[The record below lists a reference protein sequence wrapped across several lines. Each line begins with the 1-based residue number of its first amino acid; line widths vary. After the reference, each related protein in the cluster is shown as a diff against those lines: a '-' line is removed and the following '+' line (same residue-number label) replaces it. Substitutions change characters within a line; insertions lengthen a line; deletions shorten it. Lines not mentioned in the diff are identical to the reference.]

1 MFCAGF
7 DRGKIDACQ
16 VGGSY
21 RVSVRW
27 GRDIWMGKKLYWA
40 KYRGLRSQFSFA
52 GLGKGLSFHL
62 RKGKFPK
69 SPDWIIWS
77 GWQWGS
83 GCVEGGRR
91 TFLHAD
97 WLVFIFSDFKYSRR
111 CCFLFYVNSMIFPG
125 IVSWGQGCARGGY
138 PGVYTRLKFRS
149 LNFRNLQKCI
159 MLLIQNRAI
168 SWVDSWSHPKLWFLL
183 LPKIIRGPFVFGYCL
198 SEDKLFLIKLL
209 LLFQICPFVSRD
221 KHHFIFEDIKTC
233 FLCSVILWNAHCFFF
248 VFFSL
253 QVKQLWAKI
262 GLLNWPV
269 AQFAP
274 NGTFFRQES

>member
-1 MFCAGF
+1 M
-7 DRGKIDACQ
+7 KP
-16 VGGSY
+16 S
-21 RVSVRW
+21 RVKNTDSLNHSWISSATELRRSPRTCSAPASIVARLTRVRW
-27 GRDIWMGKKLYWA
+27 VGLIESVSGGGEIFEWA
-40 KYRGLRSQFSFA
+40 RSYIEQNIGVWEANSALLRE

-69 SPDWIIWS
+69 TPDLIIWS

-149 LNFRNLQKCI
+149 LNFRNLKIC
-159 MLLIQNRAI
+159 MMRCHEMRTM
-168 SWVDSWSHPKLWFLL
+168 VRRTPK
-183 LPKIIRGPFVFGYCL
+183 
-198 SEDKLFLIKLL
+198 
-209 LLFQICPFVSRD
+209 
-221 KHHFIFEDIKTC
+221 
-233 FLCSVILWNAHCFFF
+233 N
-248 VFFSL
+248 
-253 QVKQLWAKI
+253 
-262 GLLNWPV
+262 
-269 AQFAP
+269 
-274 NGTFFRQES
+274 